1 MIIKGCVSAFVTL
14 IYCKSRIYVFAPA
27 FRSVLLLLW
36 EVQINK
42 KLCSTIR
49 YSCIRD
55 PNCTCSFFFILLVP
69 FGIGGTLHQYNP
81 FRWKWYISR
90 AQIWLLFWKW
100 GTCCIDGDGDIDIS
114 YYMSPINTSTHKLY
128 RDDLEFITYSFLHS
142 PFSILLFSFSSIFI
156 LILNNAC

>member
-27 FRSVLLLLW
+27 FKSVLLLLA

-55 PNCTCSFFFILLVP
+55 PNCTCSFFFVLLVT
-69 FGIGGTLHQYNP
+69 FGIGGTMHQYNP
-81 FRWKWYISR
+81 FSLEMVYLSCTDMATSLEMK
-90 AQIWLLFWKW
+90 
-100 GTCCIDGDGDIDIS
+100 
-114 YYMSPINTSTHKLY
+114 YMLY
-128 RDDLEFITYSFLHS
+128 RWRWGYRY
-142 PFSILLFSFSSIFI
+142 
-156 LILNNAC
+156 